1 MRIAIGSDHTGYAL
15 RQQLTAELEGAGHD
29 IADYGCPGTDSVD
42 YPDIAEPLAEA
53 VVAGEHDLGI
63 VICSNGVGISIAA
76 NKIPGARAALCADAW
91 TARRAREHTDCNILA
106 LGAYAVGSAIAS
118 EIVQTFI
125 STEFEGGR
133 HSRRLAKLAAIEER
147 SAERSDLKSAQR
159 KELKALLRTLEFKP
173 ATDVSGNRNTQPL
186 SKWEASRRFPAVP
199 PGTAQ
204 RYINE
209 ERVRQGVLS
218 ESEVPSQFKRDK
230 PGDENPNL
238 AKAYLAEALDGLD
251 AIEESSR

>member
-106 LGAYAVGSAIAS
+106 LGAYAIGPAIAS

-125 STEFEGGR
+125 SAEFEGGR

-147 SAERSDLKSAQR
+147 PTKYQKVIRLTDQFMYYGEEWRAAQKRGAKYREEIGAKRAARETGINVDTCKGAIQKRREQLGLREQKPSAKR
-159 KELKALLRTLEFKP
+159 KQAIKQ
-173 ATDVSGNRNTQPL
+173 V
-186 SKWEASRRFPAVP
+186 ASR
-199 PGTAQ
+199 
-204 RYINE
+204 
-209 ERVRQGVLS
+209 
-218 ESEVPSQFKRDK
+218 
-230 PGDENPNL
+230 
-238 AKAYLAEALDGLD
+238 
-251 AIEESSR
+251 